1 MGGAIHFHASCTASH
16 LLTLG
21 CAADTPPL
29 FWLAYI
35 SDGGSYSGLVPFI
48 LLPGSLPLLIVS
60 RLRMG
65 FLATSLQLLD
75 MDSSTDTLSSASSQA
90 FGSRMSPQTSTHIPS
105 EDKEISVFVQ
115 DIDDRKPLS
124 GRTKERLDRQQTL
137 QAADFTSAALKGKGR
152 AYDAPGLAGSP
163 LEGPS
168 SPLSPL
174 SGNRLVTSPD
184 AMSPPAAQPPTAAET
199 AHLLSTSPQRG
210 PMLTSEQEIDER
222 LRHMN
227 EAFQRS
233 LEGIGEGSVRRKKT
247 REALANA
254 ASTAA
259 SEQDASRTG
268 QAAPATTDSHRNGS
282 QRSTSGSSATAT
294 ATASVSTAAPPSPTA
309 PAPPRS
315 PGPAPLA
322 IPAGMRLGT
331 TFPSRGALADRG
343 DANTPPYATPG
354 LGLGLP
360 ARARRTSTSSSMM
373 GASEVGASQGS
384 EEVIGRLELDGE
396 RRRWG
401 YGFAPP

>member
-1 MGGAIHFHASCTASH
+1 MGLHSGPISFFFFRAR
-16 LLTLG
+16 
-21 CAADTPPL
+21 PPL
-29 FWLAYI
+29 
-35 SDGGSYSGLVPFI
+35 LVP
-48 LLPGSLPLLIVS
+48 LLVPL
-60 RLRMG
+60 LRMG
-65 FLATSLQLLD
+65 RPATSSQLLD
-75 MDSSTDTLSSASSQA
+75 MDSSADILYSPLSQA
-90 FGSRMSPQTSTHIPS
+90 FGSRLSPQTSTHIPS

-124 GRTKERLDRQQTL
+124 GRTKERLDRQYTL
-137 QAADFTSAALKGKGR
+137 QAAEFAGGALKGKGR
-152 AYDAPGLAGSP
+152 AYDTSSP
-163 LEGPS
+163 LEGPL
-168 SPLSPL
+168 SPSSPL

-184 AMSPPAAQPPTAAET
+184 PMSPPAVSPTTMAPQAVYF
-199 AHLLSTSPQRG
+199 LSTSPQRG
-210 PMLTSEQEIDER
+210 PMLTSEHEIDER

-247 REALANA
+247 REVGADAP
-254 ASTAA
+254 STTA
-259 SEQDASRTG
+259 SEQAADRSS
-268 QAAPATTDSHRNGS
+268 QAAPATADSRRSAS

-315 PGPAPLA
+315 PGPGPLT

-331 TFPSRGALADRG
+331 AFPSRGALADRD
-343 DANTPPYATPG
+343 DAHTPAYVTPG

-360 ARARRTSTSSSMM
+360 ARARRTSTSSSML